1 MSSVKQKK
9 SANLRKIPVG
19 ALIFPLGVLIVILV
33 SLALLL
39 KPQVEGISENREI
52 IQANELIL
60 KKLTEKLETLENQ
73 SEDEL
78 KSYLVSVNRVL
89 PEKKPVFKLV
99 NALAGLSQEVP
110 EVVISDY
117 SINPGSLASAS
128 AETNEIPGEISAM
141 TTEMD
146 VSGSYEGIMTYLTKL
161 RQMAPLIGITSIS
174 VNGELNPLSNETQ
187 SVDVSM
193 MLDVYYSLSPDTLG
207 KIRDPLP
214 EYQGDFSETQA
225 RLDEFQTFQTG
236 EFQFIEVDQ
245 QRENPFSF

>member
-1 MSSVKQKK
+1 MSGVEQKK
-9 SANLRKIPVG
+9 TTNSRMIPVR
-19 ALIFPLGVLIVILV
+19 ALIFPLGVLMLILV
-33 SLALLL
+33 SLVWLL
-39 KPQVEGISENREI
+39 KPQVEGISEYRETI
-52 IQANELIL
+52 KDNELIL
-60 KKLTEKLETLENQ
+60 RKLEDKLETLENQ

-117 SINPGSLASAS
+117 SINPGSLASSS
-128 AETNEIPGEISAM
+128 AEANEKPGEIAVMS
-141 TTEMD
+141 TEMD

-187 SVDVSM
+187 SVDVSL
-193 MLDVYYSLSPDTLG
+193 MLDVHYSLSPKTLG
-207 KIRDPLP
+207 KIRDKLP
-214 EYQGDFSETQA
+214 EYAGDFSETQA
-225 RLDEFQTFQTG
+225 RLDEFQTFQAE